1 MKYNK
6 ILNAL
11 EEGKMIK
18 NDHWDEGIF
27 IYKEIPLSITLEK
40 DLYRMKSLP
49 RDVLLEFLRRLNEKN
64 IKKTLNNTINYKNH
78 INIVSKNNDIFPY
91 ILNDFDINT
100 ENWTIIS

>member
-1 MKYNK
+1 MEYNK

-18 NDHWDEGIF
+18 KDHWDEGTF
-27 IYKEIPLSITLEK
+27 IYKEIPLSIRLGQ
-40 DLYRMKSLP
+40 DIYRIKSLP
-49 RDVLLEFLRRLNEKN
+49 RDVLLEFFRRLNEKN
-64 IKKTLNNTINYKNH
+64 IEKTLSNTINYKNH
-78 INIVSKNNDIFPY
+78 INIVSKNNDICPY